1 MENLNEN
8 QKEKIIGVL
17 SELSGVSTEQI
28 TEDTKVKDGLGM
40 DSLDLVEVVM
50 RLENEFGCTI
60 PDDDYR
66 LETTLTV
73 GDLFKIVANRI

>member
-8 QKEKIIGVL
+8 QKERIIGIL
-17 SELSGVSTEQI
+17 SELSAVPTEQI

-60 PDDDYR
+60 PDDDYG
-66 LETTLTV
+66 LETTLNV